1 MVGLGE
7 RKDDTTTPPVSSLL
21 SLGQGL
27 GCRSGRPGIR
37 ESGAVNMNTLVR
49 AAVWILENKAEG
61 VSGLT
66 LSMG

>member
-7 RKDDTTTPPVSSLL
+7 RKDNTRPPVSSLL
-21 SLGQGL
+21 PLGQGL
-27 GCRSGRPGIR
+27 GCPSGRAGIW
-37 ESGAVNMNTLVR
+37 ESGAVNTNTLVR

-66 LSMG
+66 LSTG